1 MCVSGKMRH
10 CWAPRSCAPNPRQ
23 IFKISRRLFLWLLF
37 LLSRALDS
45 RHGTRGSSIANLRR
59 PGVVVEEVSAAA
71 SPSEQGMLAEHP
83 QLGCLAGCLS
93 RNRRRRV
100 YRGETKRVVIVG
112 GGFAAVHMCEE
123 LAKQPHDIK
132 ITMICPNDHLDI
144 AWASPRAIA
153 RPETA
158 NRNVIPF
165 HKIFER
171 SKYAAS
177 MVTHVHDTV
186 AWVTETHV
194 ETAMS
199 CEKYEYDVLVIGTGA
214 TYAEG
219 SEAKRLKSN
228 HTSMSGKDRVK
239 ELRELAARVAGAKG
253 VMVVGAGPTG
263 IELAA
268 ELGAA
273 YPRVPIKLVTN
284 KYEIGAGM
292 PKPVKAALQQSFASR
307 PNVTVVAGERGSV
320 LDAKRHECDVV
331 FMCAGME
338 PNTSFLG
345 GGSLKASLDAKGF
358 VKTGPTGRVL
368 GFPNVFAL
376 GDCAKTYATDG
387 SGMEMMS
394 ERYRREH
401 DTEKFARRVCASNVL
416 RCIAGEALVDKAA
429 KERRWWHAVGTA
441 GAAGGG
447 EGSYVYPGAV
457 MSLSPSDSVGYVQGS
472 VARGWYM
479 ATRKRKDLWR
489 MRLSKKLTGHD
500 GPHYT

>member
-1 MCVSGKMRH
+1 MSWKAHPSTACT
-10 CWAPRSCAPNPRQ
+10 APRFA
-23 IFKISRRLFLWLLF
+23 I
-37 LLSRALDS
+37 D
-45 RHGTRGSSIANLRR
+45 
-59 PGVVVEEVSAAA
+59 A
-71 SPSEQGMLAEHP
+71 S
-83 QLGCLAGCLS
+83 
-93 RNRRRRV
+93 
-100 YRGETKRVVIVG
+100 
-112 GGFAAVHMCEE
+112 EE

-171 SKYAAS
+171 SKHAAS

-186 AWVTETHV
+186 AWVTETYV

-239 ELRELAARVAGAKG
+239 ELRELAERVKGAKG

-273 YPRVPIKLVTN
+273 YPRVPVKLVTN

-292 PKPVKAALQQSFASR
+292 PKPVKAALQH
-307 PNVTVVAGERGSV
+307 AGFLR
-320 LDAKRHECDVV
+320 
-331 FMCAGME
+331 
-338 PNTSFLG
+338 TS
-345 GGSLKASLDAKGF
+345 
-358 VKTGPTGRVL
+358 
-368 GFPNVFAL
+368 
-376 GDCAKTYATDG
+376 
-387 SGMEMMS
+387 
-394 ERYRREH
+394 
-401 DTEKFARRVCASNVL
+401 
-416 RCIAGEALVDKAA
+416 
-429 KERRWWHAVGTA
+429 
-441 GAAGGG
+441 
-447 EGSYVYPGAV
+447 
-457 MSLSPSDSVGYVQGS
+457 
-472 VARGWYM
+472 
-479 ATRKRKDLWR
+479 
-489 MRLSKKLTGHD
+489 
-500 GPHYT
+500 